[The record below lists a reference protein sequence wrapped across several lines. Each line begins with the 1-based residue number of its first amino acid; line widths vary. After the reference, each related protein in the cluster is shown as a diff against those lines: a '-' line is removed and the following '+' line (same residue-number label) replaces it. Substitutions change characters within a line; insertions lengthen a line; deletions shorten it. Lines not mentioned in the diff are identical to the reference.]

1 MSTMGQRLDL
11 QSLLETLLG
20 SDKVYFQP
28 PPNVQMTYPCM
39 VYKRDDIDAKHA
51 DNHPYSL
58 MKRYLV
64 TVIDEDP
71 DSDIHE
77 KVAALPHASYLRN
90 FVTQN
95 LNHDVLTLYF

>member
-1 MSTMGQRLDL
+1 MGQRLDL
-11 QSLLETLLG
+11 QALLETLLG
-20 SDKVYFQP
+20 SDAVYFQP
-28 PPNVQMTYPCM
+28 PPNVQMTYPCI

-51 DNHPYSL
+51 DNQPYSL
-58 MKRYLV
+58 LTRYLV

-71 DSDIHE
+71 DSVIH
-77 KVAALPHASYLRN
+77 KSIATLPRSAYLRN